1 MDLKNK
7 IVVVTGSTKG
17 LGKAI
22 ACEFLKEQASVVINA
37 RDKKG
42 LEEVAKEIGAV
53 GCTGDVTKESDMIK
67 LVSFAVK
74 KFGRLDI
81 WVNNAGIWLPHLPM
95 EKTDWKRAHNLIE
108 VNLFGTIYGSK
119 SALAQM
125 KKQGFGS
132 IVNIIS
138 TSGLDGKINETAYCS
153 SKFAVSGFTRS
164 LMKEVDEKKIKV
176 LGVYPGGMQTN
187 LFDEKKP
194 KNYKDFMDPN
204 FVAEKIINNLK
215 LEKPKEEIIIKRK

>member
-7 IVVVTGSTKG
+7 VVVITGSTKG
-17 LGKAI
+17 LGRAI
-22 ACEFLKEQASVVINA
+22 ACAFLQEQAKVVINA

-42 LEEVAKEIGAV
+42 LKEVAKEMGAV
-53 GCTGDVTKESDMIK
+53 GCAGDVTKESDMQK
-67 LVSFAVK
+67 LANFAVK
-74 KFGRLDI
+74 KFGRLDVWI
-81 WVNNAGIWLPHLPM
+81 NNAGIWLPHLPI
-95 EKTDWKRAHNLIE
+95 EKTDWKRAHDLIE
-108 VNLFGTIYGSK
+108 VNFFGTVYGSK

-125 KKQGFGS
+125 RKQNSGT
-132 IVNIIS
+132 IINIIS

-153 SKFAVSGFTRS
+153 SKFAVRGFTES
-164 LMKEVDEKKIKV
+164 LIKEVDEKKIKV

-204 FVAEKIINNLK
+204 FVAQKIVQNLK
-215 LEKPKEEIIIKRK
+215 LKTPKEEIIIKRK